1 MPVVFLIVSF
11 FSSLIGAI
19 CGIGGGVI
27 IKPVLDATGI
37 MSVSAVSFLSGC
49 TVLSMSIIS
58 VAKALKGGTA
68 KINTKLT
75 TWLALGSV
83 FGGITGKM
91 LFQYI
96 KESFEN
102 ESMLGLIQSLVMI
115 LITAGTFI
123 YTLKKNQIKTHNF
136 ENKILCFVIG
146 IILGVFS
153 SFLGIGGGPINLVIL
168 IYFFS
173 MGTKEAAINSI
184 YIILFSQIASLL
196 QSIIRGAIPEVS
208 PVYLAVMVLGG
219 VLGGIAGGTVNKKIS
234 EDIVDKLFMS
244 LMGVIILINCW
255 NAYVF
260 WLQ

>member
-1 MPVVFLIVSF
+1 MPVIFLIVSF

-27 IKPVLDATGI
+27 IKPVLDAVGV

-49 TVLSMSIIS
+49 TVLSMSVIS
-58 VAKALKGGTA
+58 VAKAMRGGSV

-96 KESFEN
+96 KESFQK
-102 ESMLGLIQSLVMI
+102 ESTLGLIQSIVMI
-115 LITAGTFI
+115 FITVGTFV
-123 YTLKKNQIKTHNF
+123 YTMKKNQIKTHNF
-136 ENKILCFVIG
+136 ENKLLCFAIG
-146 IILGVFS
+146 IVLGIFS

-168 IYFFS
+168 IFFFS

-196 QSIIRGAIPEVS
+196 QSIIRGTIPEVS
-208 PVYLAVMVLGG
+208 LLYLGIMVLGG
-219 VLGGIAGGTVNKKIS
+219 VCGGIAGGMANKKIS
-234 EDIVDKLFMS
+234 EEVVDKLFMG

-255 NAYVF
+255 NAYGF
-260 WLQ
+260 WIQ